1 MILFLRDLFRRVRAV
16 FLRRRLDRELEDE
29 LQMHVEMESRKYV
42 LSGVPPAEAER
53 RARIAFGGRTQTTE
67 ACRESR
73 GLTTMENV
81 FRDLT
86 YALRGFRRSPG
97 FAFTVVLT
105 LAIAVGANLT
115 VFNFCQAMLSAVL
128 PVPNPDQLSLATI
141 FYPGHPEIRY
151 FSYPD
156 LRQMQEACKG
166 SQLTGFTDLV
176 AVHLR
181 DPEGTTSTFKGQL
194 VAENFFSALQ
204 ISPRLGRIFDQH
216 DNRTGTEDVAVI
228 SYRLW
233 STKFGGDESILGK
246 RVIVQH
252 APVTVVGVMPEG
264 FDGVVPGER
273 TDMWM
278 PLSAQANIGFGGYA
292 SLNNID
298 GKQPW
303 LMQDV
308 SWLHLLAR
316 SPSDPSGKQLLA
328 ALTHYLRNQVDSQ
341 LPNVQDA
348 AERSAMLGAHV
359 NLRSAAG
366 GLPGLKD
373 RFSLPLKVLV
383 VLVTLLLIS
392 GCLNIVN
399 LILARA
405 RAQEQ
410 EMAVRLSLGSGR
422 GRLIAQRAAEILLLC
437 IFGGIL
443 SFPIALWGSKAISY
457 WLQTEQSIQIEVD
470 MNGKTLAFAAMLTL
484 AASLLISVI
493 PALRTRDIGLSRSLG
508 LRTAGAGRR
517 SSRLSTNLIAAQ
529 LGFSVVSITVAGL
542 LVHTLSN
549 YERLNIGVDRNRTLS
564 VSLDPAAAGYT
575 TVTRQNELY
584 RRLTATVDRIP
595 GVESSSVA
603 GCGMMEGGCAFIE
616 AAVIGSNA
624 KATTALVERN
634 YVGPGYFTTTG
645 MQLLRGR
652 SLSDEDRAG
661 SQPVA
666 VVNQEFEKQFLHGQS
681 AIGHNVQEDGKTV
694 VIVGVVN
701 DARSDDIRRQPSP
714 FLYLPIAQ
722 AGAWDISRLE
732 VRTAGAP
739 AGVASA
745 VRSAIL
751 GIDRAIPIAEIVTLV
766 EETNRG
772 LARELLLGRLAVVF
786 SVLSMT
792 IAAVGLYGLVNY
804 EVSQRRGE
812 FAIRMAVGA
821 TRGTILHFV
830 LAQSAL
836 IWAIGCFA
844 GLLVSVGI
852 SKIIESLLFE
862 VTKWDPLTY
871 ICSLLALLL
880 VSTAAVVMPAWR
892 AASIDPAS
900 ALRNQ

>member
-1 MILFLRDLFRRVRAV
+1 
-16 FLRRRLDRELEDE
+16 
-29 LQMHVEMESRKYV
+29 
-42 LSGVPPAEAER
+42 
-53 RARIAFGGRTQTTE
+53 
-67 ACRESR
+67 
-73 GLTTMENV
+73 
-81 FRDLT
+81 
-86 YALRGFRRSPG
+86 
-97 FAFTVVLT
+97 
-105 LAIAVGANLT
+105 
-115 VFNFCQAMLSAVL
+115 
-128 PVPNPDQLSLATI
+128 
-141 FYPGHPEIRY
+141 
-151 FSYPD
+151 
-156 LRQMQEACKG
+156 
-166 SQLTGFTDLV
+166 
-176 AVHLR
+176 
-181 DPEGTTSTFKGQL
+181 
-194 VAENFFSALQ
+194 
-204 ISPRLGRIFDQH
+204 
-216 DNRTGTEDVAVI
+216 
-228 SYRLW
+228 
-233 STKFGGDESILGK
+233 
-246 RVIVQH
+246 
-252 APVTVVGVMPEG
+252 
-264 FDGVVPGER
+264 
-273 TDMWM
+273 
-278 PLSAQANIGFGGYA
+278 
-292 SLNNID
+292 
-298 GKQPW
+298 
-303 LMQDV
+303 
-308 SWLHLLAR
+308 
-316 SPSDPSGKQLLA
+316 
-328 ALTHYLRNQVDSQ
+328 
-341 LPNVQDA
+341 
-348 AERSAMLGAHV
+348 
-359 NLRSAAG
+359 
-366 GLPGLKD
+366 
-373 RFSLPLKVLV
+373 
-383 VLVTLLLIS
+383 
-392 GCLNIVN
+392 
-399 LILARA
+399 
-405 RAQEQ
+405 
-410 EMAVRLSLGSGR
+410 
-422 GRLIAQRAAEILLLC
+422 
-437 IFGGIL
+437 
-443 SFPIALWGSKAISY
+443 
-457 WLQTEQSIQIEVD
+457 
-470 MNGKTLAFAAMLTL
+470 
-484 AASLLISVI
+484 
-493 PALRTRDIGLSRSLG
+493 
-508 LRTAGAGRR
+508 
-517 SSRLSTNLIAAQ
+517 
-529 LGFSVVSITVAGL
+529 
-542 LVHTLSN
+542 
-549 YERLNIGVDRNRTLS
+549 
-564 VSLDPAAAGYT
+564 
-575 TVTRQNELY
+575 
-584 RRLTATVDRIP
+584 
-595 GVESSSVA
+595 
-603 GCGMMEGGCAFIE
+603 MMEGGCAFIE

-900 ALRNQ
+900 ALRNQRGPHRNPKSSC